1 MSERIK
7 QIIDYIMDL
16 EPGDLGDAAFV
27 QDELEDMGY
36 TRFEIRQAFRM
47 LDFGSDAG
55 DRGPAG
61 DAPPGNRVLNE
72 FEKHMLS
79 IPAQGYLLNLH
90 RLGWISEMQLS
101 SIIDNAA
108 YELIPPVSLE
118 EVRDLASRFVSDLPE
133 ENPPDVARRDDG
145 HVH

>member
-7 QIIDYIMDL
+7 EIIEYIMDL
-16 EPGDLGDAAFV
+16 EPGDLGDPSFV

-47 LDFGSDAG
+47 LDFGSDIGEGEPERGAG
-55 DRGPAG
+55 
-61 DAPPGNRVLNE
+61 APNRVLNE

-79 IPAQGYLLNLH
+79 VPAQGYLLNLH

-108 YELIPPVSLE
+108 FELIPPVSLE
-118 EVRDLASRFVSDLPE
+118 EVRVLAARFVSDLPE
-133 ENPPDVARRDDG
+133 DDSPDVARRNG
-145 HVH
+145 GPVH

>member
-7 QIIDYIMDL
+7 EIIEYIMDL
-16 EPGDLGDAAFV
+16 EAGDLKDPSFV

-47 LDFGSDAG
+47 LDFGSDVT
-55 DRGPAG
+55 DRGPARET
-61 DAPPGNRVLNE
+61 PPGNRVLNE

-90 RLGWISEMQLS
+90 RLGWISEIQLS
-101 SIIDNAA
+101 AIIDNAA
-108 YELIPPVSLE
+108 FEFIPPVSLE

-133 ENPPDVARRDDG
+133 DNPPDVARRDDG

>member
-1 MSERIK
+1 MSERIRE
-7 QIIDYIMDL
+7 IIEYIMDL
-16 EPGDLGDAAFV
+16 EPGDLRDSSFV
-27 QDELEDMGY
+27 QDELEGMGY

-47 LDFGSDAG
+47 LDFGSDVT
-55 DRGPAG
+55 DRGPARETPAG
-61 DAPPGNRVLNE
+61 SRVLNQ

-90 RLGWISEMQLS
+90 RLGWISEIQMS

-108 YELIPPVSLE
+108 FEFIPPASLE

-133 ENPPDVARRDDG
+133 DNPPDVARRDDG

>member
-7 QIIDYIMDL
+7 EIIEYIMDL
-16 EPGDLGDAAFV
+16 EPGDLRDPSYV

-47 LDFGSDAG
+47 LDFGSDVA
-55 DRGPAG
+55 DRGMGKEPPAG
-61 DAPPGNRVLNE
+61 NRILNE

-90 RLGWISEMQLS
+90 RLGWISEIQLS
-101 SIIDNAA
+101 AIIDNAA
-108 YELIPPVSLE
+108 FEFSPPVSLE
-118 EVRDLASRFVSDLPE
+118 EARDLASRFVSDLPE

>member
-7 QIIDYIMDL
+7 EIIDYIMDL
-16 EPGDLGDAAFV
+16 EPADLKDPSLV

-36 TRFEIRQAFRM
+36 SRFEIRQAFRM
-47 LDFGSDAG
+47 LDFGSDVA
-55 DRGPAG
+55 DRAPASDSRVG
-61 DAPPGNRVLNE
+61 SRVLSD

-79 IPAQGYLLNLH
+79 IQAQGYLLSLH
-90 RLGWISEMQLS
+90 RLGWISELQLS

-108 YELIPPVSLE
+108 FEFAPPVSLE
-118 EVRDLASRFVSDLPE
+118 EVRELASRFVSDLPE
-133 ENPPDVARRDDG
+133 DIPPDVARRDG

>member
-7 QIIDYIMDL
+7 EIIDYIMDL
-16 EPGDLGDAAFV
+16 EPGDLKDPSLV

-36 TRFEIRQAFRM
+36 SRFEIRQAFRM
-47 LDFGSDAG
+47 LDFGSDVADRTAAG
-55 DRGPAG
+55 DSRTGS
-61 DAPPGNRVLNE
+61 RVLSE

-90 RLGWISEMQLS
+90 RLGWITELQLGA
-101 SIIDNAA
+101 IIDNSAF
-108 YELIPPVSLE
+108 EFTPPISLE

-133 ENPPDVARRDDG
+133 DMAPDVARRDG

>member
-7 QIIDYIMDL
+7 EIIDYIMDL
-16 EPGDLGDAAFV
+16 EPGDLGDSSFV

-55 DRGPAG
+55 DGGEAGVPPA
-61 DAPPGNRVLNE
+61 GNRVLNE

-79 IPAQGYLLNLH
+79 IPAQGYLLNLS
-90 RLGWISEMQLS
+90 RLGWISEIQLS

-108 YELIPPVSLE
+108 YEFLPPVSLE

-133 ENPPDVARRDDG
+133 ENPPDVARRGDG